1 MNNLEKEAEDIIRA
15 ASGRPNSTI
24 CWAPDD
30 GWTKEQWE
38 QLKDTLRAYGT
49 ITHYNDA
56 EDTIKFT
63 VSDQG
68 RTFLANGG
76 FETARMRRM
85 EAEANICAADSAR
98 KSATYAKWAAFIAA
112 AALAVSIISLSV
124 TMCRQPANRE
134 QAATRIEP
142 QASSAKPRATGLGSR
157 DERPPIQA
165 SAGTP
170 SRLRQ

>member
-1 MNNLEKEAEDIIRA
+1 MNDLEKEAEDIIRA
-15 ASGRPNSTI
+15 ASGKPNSSI
-24 CWAPDD
+24 SWAPDE
-30 GWTKEQWE
+30 GWNKDQWE

-68 RTFLANGG
+68 RSFLVAGG
-76 FETARMRRM
+76 FETMHMRRM

-124 TMCRQPANRE
+124 TMCRQPANRG

-142 QASSAKPRATGLGSR
+142 QALSAKPRATGLDSR
-157 DERPPIQA
+157 ADRQPIQA
-165 SAGTP
+165 SAGMP
-170 SRLRQ
+170 SHLRQ